1 MCILSV
7 PAVHIVFIDVL
18 LWCSACSSSPG
29 SGSRCP
35 TLRASLFIS
44 QWCSLSLHLCPIDP
58 NPEEDTFSSLCLK
71 KRGNA
76 DNCYLTQCQST
87 SSIPTAMYLHQLS
100 FILKQGRLH
109 VTFDRH
115 HIVAKICWWHLELE
129 SCTMYICI
137 CSVEKLL
144 QKRVCYISMWKMH
157 VFAFLVKHKSD
168 PTNRGWLWCR
178 TNFAWFSPTLRR
190 EMCFR
195 RD

>member
-1 MCILSV
+1 MWHSWQLGN
-7 PAVHIVFIDVL
+7 L
-18 LWCSACSSSPG
+18 T
-29 SGSRCP
+29 SRCP

-109 VTFDRH
+109 VIFDRH

-129 SCTMYICI
+129 SCTFVYMLCWEI
-137 CSVEKLL
+137 VAKA
-144 QKRVCYISMWKMH
+144 RVLHLNVKNAF
-157 VFAFLVKHKSD
+157 FAFLVKHKSD

>member
-18 LWCSACSSSPG
+18 LWCLACSSSPG
-29 SGSRCP
+29 YGSRCP

-58 NPEEDTFSSLCLK
+58 NPDEDTFSSLCLK

-87 SSIPTAMYLHQLS
+87 SSIPTVMHLHQLS

-109 VTFDRH
+109 VTFDRRH
-115 HIVAKICWWHLELE
+115 HIVVLVTFRTWKLYNVHLYMLCWEIVAKARVLHLN
-129 SCTMYICI
+129 
-137 CSVEKLL
+137 VKNAF
-144 QKRVCYISMWKMH
+144 
-157 VFAFLVKHKSD
+157 FAFLVKHKSD